1 MTRRS
6 AFAKALWLF
15 AIAVIAVRVG
25 DAHLHFCADG
35 KEQPVALHVADAPG
49 EHHSDEGE
57 STHQD
62 RDLDVSGP
70 TLFKKVAGLDDLTL
84 APLLASAIVLLLPIV
99 RRIEPLS
106 NAAPLVPA
114 PPFSLRPPLRGPPR

>member
-1 MTRRS
+1 MRRHS

-15 AIAVIAVRVG
+15 AIAVLVVRVG

-35 KEQPVALHVADAPG
+35 KEQRVALHVADAPG
-49 EHHSDEGE
+49 QHHEGE

-70 TLFKKVAGLDDLTL
+70 TLFKKVAGLDDVTL
-84 APLLASAIVLLLPIV
+84 APLLASAIVLLLPV
-99 RRIEPLS
+99 VERIEPPS
-106 NAAPLVPA
+106 TTAPIVLTPL
-114 PPFSLRPPLRGPPR
+114 FSLRPPLRGPPR